1 MILLVLIALGGIGC
15 LVALASVVGSLIDY
29 VRRTDQ
35 GTPFLT
41 PVLVSSRNGERVVV
55 PFGLVQVHCLEMQ
68 PSVPPQIQ
76 DEVQEA

>member
-1 MILLVLIALGGIGC
+1 MILLVLTALSGIGC
-15 LVALASVVGSLIDY
+15 LVALVSVVGLLIDS
-29 VRRTDQ
+29 VRRADQ

-41 PVLVSSRNGERVVV
+41 PVLVSSRNGECVVV

-68 PSVPPQIQ
+68 SSAPQQIQ